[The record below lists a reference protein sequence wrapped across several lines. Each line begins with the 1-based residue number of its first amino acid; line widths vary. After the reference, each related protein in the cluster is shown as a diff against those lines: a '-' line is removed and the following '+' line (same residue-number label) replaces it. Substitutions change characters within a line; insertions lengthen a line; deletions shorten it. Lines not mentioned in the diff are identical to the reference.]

1 MLFTAVKENVC
12 ACMWCPG
19 VSEVRAEC
27 GCCGRQVR
35 KECVCVHVHMEGGSE
50 VPGQILCISRKLV
63 SEFSLFIIVLLAFAK
78 TERML
83 HKYVLNE

>member
-1 MLFTAVKENVC
+1 MP
-12 ACMWCPG
+12 ACG
-19 VSEVRAEC
+19 VQVSLRCVLSVGVVDDRS
-27 GCCGRQVR
+27 GRSV
-35 KECVCVHVHMEGGSE
+35 CVCTCTWRVALRFLARYCAFPEN
-50 VPGQILCISRKLV
+50 LV